1 MGPEPVPPL
10 FPDPPAPLPTPV
22 PDPWGDKPDDP
33 WDYDYVPYY
42 GDYPSL
48 EPPPVR
54 GVGGREVCGSGEGEA
69 KEEGGEGEKEEG
81 EEVEAVRILAR
92 NCGAAPFPCTR
103 PGTGH
108 NP

>member
-1 MGPEPVPPL
+1 MPEPDPDPEREPDPEPVPPL

-54 GVGGREVCGSGEGEA
+54 GTREGGRSVAPGRE
-69 KEEGGEGEKEEG
+69 KPRRKGEK
-81 EEVEAVRILAR
+81 VRRKKGKKLKR
-92 NCGAAPFPCTR
+92 CEF
-103 PGTGH
+103 
-108 NP
+108 